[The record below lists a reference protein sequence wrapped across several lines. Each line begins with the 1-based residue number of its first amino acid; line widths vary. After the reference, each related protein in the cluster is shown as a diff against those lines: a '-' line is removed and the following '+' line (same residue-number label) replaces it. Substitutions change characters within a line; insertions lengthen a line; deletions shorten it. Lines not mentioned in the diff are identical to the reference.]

1 MIFALF
7 SETFMPEIRLSSL
20 FDKTA
25 SKEAEDVQP
34 GAAIFERVYIYIYIY
49 FFSPNIETFP
59 E

>member
-7 SETFMPEIRLSSL
+7 SETFLPEIRLSSL

-34 GAAIFERVYIYIYIY
+34 GAAIFERVYIYIF